1 MSVSAWLVSGCASR
15 YVLIFSDTVLE
26 VLAALLNVHV
36 SDGVG
41 ATGSA
46 LADGMIIAA
55 DATPP
60 SRPPANM
67 PYRPRRT
74 VVADIRFIGKQLLSV
89 CDCWSHTKAYPIAHI
104 AKRRRPRNGWPDA
117 TSSLVNE

>member
-1 MSVSAWLVSGCASR
+1 
-15 YVLIFSDTVLE
+15 VLIWADTVLD

-36 SDGVG
+36 SGVTG
-41 ATGSA
+41 ITGSA

-74 VVADIRFIGKQLLSV
+74 VISDIFIRKHTPIGLRLLVAHQGLSE
-89 CDCWSHTKAYPIAHI
+89 YP
-104 AKRRRPRNGWPDA
+104 N
-117 TSSLVNE
+117 S